1 MTARCTPGSV
11 DSATTRPPLVLDVTA
26 ERAGRRELAELV
38 PDHRLGD
45 EHRDVLA
52 AVVHRKGVTEHCRD
66 DHRSARP
73 RLDDVLRALVV
84 LRVDLLHQMVVDE
97 GALFEAAWH
106 GSLAPSAASWLY
118 AGGRSCGR
126 CPCGRDGCGLRA
138 CPTG

>member
-1 MTARCTPGSV
+1 MTACCTPGSV
-11 DSATTRPPLVLDVTA
+11 DSDTPRPPLVLDVTA
-26 ERAGRRELAELV
+26 EGAGQRELAELV

-52 AVVHRKGVTEHCRD
+52 AVVHRNRVTEHCRD

-84 LRVDLLHQMVVDE
+84 LPVGLLHKMIVDE

-106 GSLAPSAASWLY
+106 GSLAPSAASWPCG
-118 AGGRSCGR
+118 GGR
-126 CPCGRDGCGLRA
+126 
-138 CPTG
+138 